1 MTKDEAMKLALE
13 ALELH
18 AEQYPHMQKGY
29 TVDAITALRQALEQ
43 PEQELTGRQL
53 QRMKQ
58 QAWKKIRA
66 EDKDDPELCFALGF
80 DAGYDAVARRVE
92 PPEMESGGGF
102 ESRPASLEQPEQE
115 PVDSA
120 EKASAYLDARLWEFI
135 DMAAAW
141 PQAKPDPRTWGHV
154 LVYAPKRQEQEPVA
168 WADMDVRGEDKGLSW
183 TPGHFHK
190 TPLYT
195 APPKREWV
203 GLTDDEVN
211 EFAAGCHLGN
221 SVQGAIYK
229 AQAKL
234 KEKNT

>member
-1 MTKDEAMKLALE
+1 MTKDEALKLALE
-13 ALELH
+13 AMLKWSWPLNSQELE
-18 AEQYPHMQKGY
+18 
-29 TVDAITALRQALEQ
+29 AITALRQALEQ

-115 PVDSA
+115 PVAWMQADQA
-120 EKASAYLDARLWEFI
+120 ELYVKEFK
-135 DMAAAW
+135 D
-141 PQAKPDPRTWGHV
+141 
-154 LVYAPKRQEQEPVA
+154 E
-168 WADMDVRGEDKGLSW
+168 VRGY
-183 TPGHFHK
+183 TI
-190 TPLYT
+190 PLYT

>member
-1 MTKDEAMKLALE
+1 MTKDEAMKMALE

-115 PVDSA
+115 PVAYLYHDTVSA
-120 EKASAYLDARLWEFI
+120 EFANPLADSTLLVLACDR
-135 DMAAAW
+135 
-141 PQAKPDPRTWGHV
+141 KPNGRN
-154 LVYAPKRQEQEPVA
+154 E
-168 WADMDVRGEDKGLSW
+168 
-183 TPGHFHK
+183 

-195 APPKREWV
+195 APPKREWK
-203 GLTDDEVN
+203 GMTDKEIQQVVYDLGTIGDLSHDEFDIARAV
-211 EFAAGCHLGN
+211 
-221 SVQGAIYK
+221 
-229 AQAKL
+229 AQAL
-234 KEKNT
+234 KERNT